1 MPLLFSREGGG
12 DEFLPST
19 LNEDLTPGPSPA
31 RRGEI
36 GFGIDF

>member
-1 MPLLFSREGGG
+1 VKNIE
-12 DEFLPST
+12 ST
-19 LNEDLTPGPSPA
+19 EDHGKINGASALNEDHTPGPSPA